1 MVDNA
6 VAVPGYCRPAASGYG
21 FVPIA
26 LPADQI
32 ALAVAVDVAVALAEL

>member
-6 VAVPGYCRPAASGYG
+6 VVVIGHCRPCASGYVC
-21 FVPIA
+21 VPIA